1 LLLYLALLYLALLY
15 LALLRLALLHFALL
29 YLALLKLSYSD
40 YSYSLFIPLMLN
52 IEDDILVDIEDI
64 ELRLYF
70 GVYTCNYIPYSA
82 IEVSNCYE
90 RMISTNLLI

>member
-1 LLLYLALLYLALLY
+1 
-15 LALLRLALLHFALL
+15 
-29 YLALLKLSYSD
+29 
-40 YSYSLFIPLMLN
+40 MLN